1 MTLLDA
7 PVLGEEAL
15 ERIEGNA
22 RIILSEVGIEVHH
35 ERALALLR
43 EHGQNVDGTRVFL
56 DPEFVFE
63 LVRQAPERFTLHGR
77 NPARSVELGGGSLAC
92 TSSGGAPFV
101 ADLVNGR
108 REGTL
113 ADHDDIVR
121 LVHTSDELTI
131 VQSGGTEASEI
142 ESTSRHLD
150 LDRSC
155 LRLSDKPYVCYGTSG
170 EKARDAVDLAAIA
183 FGGREALAERPAI
196 MGIVN
201 PNSPLVWDELMVDS
215 LWEWAEARQP
225 VVVTPFLLAGAT
237 APVSVAGGLS
247 LQIAEALTGIALV
260 QLISPGAP
268 AIFGSFYS
276 AIDMRT
282 GGPSFGTPEFV
293 LGTLAGGELARRYGV
308 PFRGGGGLCSSNVLD
323 GQAAHESAMALWSTF
338 LSGSDFVMHA
348 AGWLEGGLTTSF
360 EKIVLDIEA
369 LRMFRAL
376 REGIPVD
383 DEHLALEAIR
393 ETGPGGMFLASS
405 HTLEHFREWSFLSP
419 VYRSTAYSSW
429 AKAGSLRADEAAT
442 PVWQGMLERY
452 EEPTLD
458 AAVAEELDEFIARR
472 KLVLDD

>member
-1 MTLLDA
+1 MTLLDT

-15 ERIEGNA
+15 ARIEA
-22 RIILSEVGIEVHH
+22 DAHTILSEVGIEIHH
-35 ERALALLR
+35 ERALALLE
-43 EHGQNVDGTRVFL
+43 EHGQTVDGTRAHL
-56 DPEFVFE
+56 DPEFVLQ
-63 LVRQAPERFTLHGR
+63 LVRRAPERFTLHGR

-101 ADLVNGR
+101 SDLVNGR

-113 ADHDDIVR
+113 AAHDDIVR
-121 LVHTSDELTI
+121 LVHTSDELAI

-142 ESTSRHLD
+142 EPTSRHLD
-150 LDRSC
+150 LDLSC

-170 EKARDAVDLAAIA
+170 PKARDAVDLAAIV
-183 FGGREALAERPAI
+183 FGGREALAERPA
-196 MGIVN
+196 MLGIVN
-201 PNSPLVWDELMVDS
+201 PNSPLVWDELMVDA

-247 LQIAEALTGIALV
+247 LQIAEALTGIALI

-268 AIFGSFYS
+268 AVFGSFFS

-282 GGPSFGTPEFV
+282 GGPAFGTPEFV

-308 PFRGGGGLCSSNVLD
+308 PFRGGGGLCSANVLD

-338 LSGSDFVMHA
+338 LAGSDLVMHA

-360 EKIVLDIEA
+360 EKMVLDIEA
-369 LRMFRAL
+369 LRMFRAM

-383 DEHLALEAIR
+383 DEHLALDAIR
-393 ETGPGGMFLASS
+393 ETGPGGMFLAAS

-419 VYRSTAYSSW
+419 VFRSTAYSSW
-429 AKAGSLRADEAAT
+429 TKAGSPRAEETAT
-442 PVWQGMLERY
+442 AVWQSMLERY

-458 AAVAEELDEFIARR
+458 DAVAEELEEFVARR
-472 KLVLDD
+472 RLVLDD

>member
-1 MTLLDA
+1 M
-7 PVLGEEAL
+7 
-15 ERIEGNA
+15 
-22 RIILSEVGIEVHH
+22 
-35 ERALALLR
+35 
-43 EHGQNVDGTRVFL
+43 
-56 DPEFVFE
+56 
-63 LVRQAPERFTLHGR
+63 
-77 NPARSVELGGGSLAC
+77 
-92 TSSGGAPFV
+92 
-101 ADLVNGR
+101 
-108 REGTL
+108 L

-121 LVHTSDELTI
+121 LVQMSDELAI

-142 ESTSRHLD
+142 DPVGRHLD

-155 LRLSDKPYVCYGTSG
+155 LRWSDKPYVCYGTSG
-170 EKARDAVDLAAIA
+170 AKARDAVELAAIV

-201 PNSPLVWDELMVDS
+201 PNSPLVWDELMIDS

-268 AIFGSFYS
+268 AVFGSFYS

-308 PFRGGGGLCSSNVLD
+308 PFRGGGGLCSANVLD

-338 LSGSDFVMHA
+338 LAGSDLVMHA

-360 EKIVLDIEA
+360 EKLVLDIEA
-369 LRMFRAL
+369 LRMFRTM
-376 REGIPVD
+376 REGITVD
-383 DEHLALEAIR
+383 DEHLALDAIR
-393 ETGPGGMFLASS
+393 ETGPGGMFLASE

-419 VYRSTAYSSW
+419 VFKSTAFSSW
-429 AKAGSLRADEAAT
+429 QKAGSVRAEETAT
-442 PVWQGMLERY
+442 TVWQKLLDSY
-452 EEPTLD
+452 EEPVLD
-458 AAVAEELDEFIARR
+458 EAIAEELEEFIVRR
-472 KLVLDD
+472 KLELDSE